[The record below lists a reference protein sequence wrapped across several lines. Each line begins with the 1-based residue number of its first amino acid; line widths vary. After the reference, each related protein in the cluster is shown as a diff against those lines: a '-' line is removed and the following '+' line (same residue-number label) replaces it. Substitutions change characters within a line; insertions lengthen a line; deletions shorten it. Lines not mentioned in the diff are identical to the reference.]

1 MLIVVILAG
10 IAILFCLVI
19 ISDQRRTLSNIRVDI
34 HRNQL
39 NSAELQRQLS
49 TFELLRDAVLR
60 AMDDAMLIL
69 DNRGI
74 VRFANDAALELF
86 QRESVGQ
93 TLMGATRHYELD
105 NLAKSARQMPHEIQE
120 RRFVINDHVMQVR
133 VLDIEK
139 YAIIFFH
146 DVTMIQQL
154 SRARREMIANI
165 SHELNT
171 PITTIGLIIDTL
183 IGGAV
188 EKPDVREKMLSN
200 VRAEVETLS
209 QLVQE
214 MRDLSLIESRQMP
227 IKLVPTELAPLIKDS
242 VDPLFHLSN
251 RKNQTIRYE
260 IPADMIVYAD
270 ENQVPRVLKNI
281 VHNAIKFSPEDGE
294 IVVIATQSEDEA
306 TIQVKDSGPGIS
318 QSDLPRIF
326 ERFFQADQSRQEG
339 TGLGL
344 AIARHIILG
353 HGGSI
358 WAENNPDGGASFFFT
373 LPLERS
379 AEDHPVT

>member
-1 MLIVVILAG
+1 MPIIE
-10 IAILFCLVI
+10 I
-19 ISDQRRTLSNIRVDI
+19 ISGIIILLCLSIINRQRRTLSNLQVDL
-34 HRNQL
+34 HRSGL
-39 NSAELQRQLS
+39 NNAELERQMN
-49 TFELLRDAVLR
+49 TFELLRDAVLK

-69 DNRGI
+69 DNQGNI
-74 VRFANDAALELF
+74 RFANEAALELF
-86 QRESVGQ
+86 HRECVDQ
-93 TLMGATRHYELD
+93 TLMAATRHNELD
-105 NLAKSARQMPHEIQE
+105 ELANTARETPHEIHE
-120 RRFVINDHVMQVR
+120 RRFVIEEHIMQVR

-139 YAIIFFH
+139 YSIILLH

-171 PITTIGLIIDTL
+171 PITTIGLLVETL
-183 IGGAV
+183 TGGAI
-188 EKPDVREKMLSN
+188 EKPDVREKMLYN
-200 VRAEVETLS
+200 VRLEVETLS

-227 IKLVPTELAPLIKDS
+227 IKLVPTELAPLIKKS
-242 VDPLFHLSN
+242 VDPLFHLSD
-251 RKNQTIRYE
+251 RKNQTIHYD
-260 IPADMIVYAD
+260 IPPDIIVYAD

-294 IVVIATQSEDEA
+294 IAVSASKGEDEA
-306 TIQVKDSGPGIS
+306 TIQIKDCGIGIAE
-318 QSDLPRIF
+318 SDLPRIF

-358 WAENNPDGGASFFFT
+358 WAENNPEGGASFFFT
-373 LPLERS
+373 LPLEKLS
-379 AEDHPVT
+379 EDHQAT